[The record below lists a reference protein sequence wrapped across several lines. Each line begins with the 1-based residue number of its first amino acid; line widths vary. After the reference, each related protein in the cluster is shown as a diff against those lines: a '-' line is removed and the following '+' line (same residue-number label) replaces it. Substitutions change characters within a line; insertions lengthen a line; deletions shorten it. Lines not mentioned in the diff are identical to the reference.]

1 MARGVLRGPRRGS
14 SRDAAHA
21 QGGYFDDALF
31 ANGVGNVLDGGQEA
45 DYVAM
50 DGAGGTLLGGDHIGK
65 ADTCTDLS
73 GANSFSSSC
82 DGNCFAAD
90 GIAVACGD

>member
-1 MARGVLRGPRRGS
+1 
-14 SRDAAHA
+14 
-21 QGGYFDDALF
+21 
-31 ANGVGNVLDGGQEA
+31 
-45 DYVAM
+45 M
-50 DGAGGTLLGGDHIGK
+50 DGAGGTLSGGDWGGEV
-65 ADTCTDLS
+65 DTCTDLS